1 MIKFIKTKSVSP
13 EEINPQLELLNTPPI
28 KQKVKMVSVL
38 TRPQIHMEHLVNNI
52 PSLKEHLSDIT
63 NQEII
68 EQAEIQIK
76 YEGYISKEQL
86 MASKLTKLEHV
97 WIPEDLD
104 FSKLGGLSAEAKGKL
119 SDIRPASI
127 GQASRISGVSPNDV
141 SILLVYLG
149 R

>member
-1 MIKFIKTKSVSP
+1 
-13 EEINPQLELLNTPPI
+13 
-28 KQKVKMVSVL
+28 
-38 TRPQIHMEHLVNNI
+38 
-52 PSLKEHLSDIT
+52 
-63 NQEII
+63 
-68 EQAEIQIK
+68 
-76 YEGYISKEQL
+76 